1 MSTMKSIADK
11 LRDKMNDPPL
21 TAVKKEAP
29 VQQEKIENLQNKD
42 QHTKRKEET
51 KETNPKIQKPRSV
64 KSGQD
69 ISQLINALSFD
80 SETKEPKQVPIRF
93 PSSIYKRLRLLGE
106 EASIQ
111 KITVYAVNQLMES
124 EEIKEKLKNI
134 LKSLN
139 E

>member
-29 VQQEKIENLQNKD
+29 VQQETIENLQNKD
-42 QHTKRKEET
+42 QHTKRKEKT

-93 PSSIYKRLRLLGE
+93 PSSIYKKLRLLGE

-134 LKSLN
+134 LKSLI